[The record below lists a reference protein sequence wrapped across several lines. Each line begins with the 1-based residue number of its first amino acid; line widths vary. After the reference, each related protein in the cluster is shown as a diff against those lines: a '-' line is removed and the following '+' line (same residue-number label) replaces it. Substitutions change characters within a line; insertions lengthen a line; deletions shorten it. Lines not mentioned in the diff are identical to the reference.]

1 MVLKSKKIT
10 YLNKN
15 RTKKKKNIVKR
26 TTATTT
32 IEKLPQDKVKTV
44 KIINCKK

>member
-10 YLNKN
+10 YLYKN

-26 TTATTT
+26 TTTTT
-32 IEKLPQDKVKTV
+32 IEKPPQDKVKTV
-44 KIINCKK
+44 KISNCKK